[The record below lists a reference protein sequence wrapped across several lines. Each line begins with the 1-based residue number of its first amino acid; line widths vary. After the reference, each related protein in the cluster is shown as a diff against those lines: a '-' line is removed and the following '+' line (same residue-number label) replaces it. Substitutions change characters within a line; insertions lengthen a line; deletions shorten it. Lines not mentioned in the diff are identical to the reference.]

1 MTDILPG
8 RILAH
13 MSTIDKLLTIEEV
26 LLTDPKAFTYGQI
39 NKLLNANY
47 VPGDFNYVP
56 FIQSDEDLAKAFAN
70 AHRALKSSK
79 APWYSYPCAECHD
92 PIVLTRIQSKL
103 YRPTY
108 CPKCL
113 AKLLPKRKEL
123 PGKEFHGKDDA
134 IVHGKAS

>member
-1 MTDILPG
+1 MSSILPG

-56 FIQSDEDLAKAFAN
+56 FIQSDEDLQKAFYN
-70 AHRALKSSK
+70 AHRAKKSSK
-79 APWYSYPCAECHD
+79 APYYTYPCAQCHD
-92 PIVLTRIQSKL
+92 PIVLNKVQSQI
-103 YRPTY
+103 YRPTF
-108 CPKCL
+108 CPQCL
-113 AKLLPKRKEL
+113 SKILHR
-123 PGKEFHGKDDA
+123 KDDA
-134 IVHGKAS
+134 IVHSKAS